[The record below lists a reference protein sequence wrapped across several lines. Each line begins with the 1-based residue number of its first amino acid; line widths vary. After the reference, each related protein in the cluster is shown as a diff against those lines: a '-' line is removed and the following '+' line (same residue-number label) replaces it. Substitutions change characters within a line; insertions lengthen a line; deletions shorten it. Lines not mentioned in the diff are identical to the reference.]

1 MNKVLELK
9 NISRTYYIREVPI
22 RVFDNISINIDKKE
36 KLALVGPSGCGK
48 TSLLNIA
55 GLLERPNKGEVLLN
69 GIEIEWISDKK
80 MSEYRK
86 KNIGFVFQFN
96 NLLSDFTVIENVAL
110 PLIIDGYSRKES
122 INRAND
128 LLAQVGLSDREGNY
142 PNQVS
147 GGEQQRVAIARAL
160 VNNPS
165 LIIADEPTGNLDQK
179 TAMNIVELFN
189 KLVDEFDCSLFLA
202 THNIEIANLQD
213 KVLNMER
220 LNYSIR

>member
-22 RVFDNISINIDKKE
+22 RVFENISINIHKKE

-69 GIEIEWISDKK
+69 GLEIEWISDKK

-122 INRAND
+122 IKMAKD
-128 LLAQVGLSDREGNY
+128 LLTQVGLSNRAGNY

-147 GGEQQRVAIARAL
+147 AGEQQRVAIARAL

-202 THNIEIANLQD
+202 THNIEIANLQN
-213 KVLNMER
+213 KVLNMEK
-220 LNYSIR
+220 LN

>member
-22 RVFDNISINIDKKE
+22 RVFENISINIHKKE

-69 GIEIEWISDKK
+69 GLEIEWISDKK

-122 INRAND
+122 IKRAKD
-128 LLAQVGLSDREGNY
+128 LLSQVGLSNRAGNY

-147 GGEQQRVAIARAL
+147 AGEQQRVAIARAL

-202 THNIEIANLQD
+202 THNIEIANLQN
-213 KVLNMER
+213 KVLNMEK
-220 LNYSIR
+220 LN

>member
-9 NISRTYYIREVPI
+9 NISRTFYIREVPI
-22 RVFDNISINIDKKE
+22 RVFENISINIDKKE

-55 GLLERPNKGEVLLN
+55 GLLERPNKGKVLLN
-69 GIEIEWISDKK
+69 GLEIDWVSDKK

-122 INRAND
+122 IKRAND
-128 LLAQVGLSDREGNY
+128 LLTQVGLSNRAGNY

-165 LIIADEPTGNLDQK
+165 LIIADEPTGNLDKK

-189 KLVDEFDCSLFLA
+189 RLVDEFDCSLFLA
-202 THNIEIANLQD
+202 THNIEIANLQN

-220 LNYSIR
+220 LN